1 MHQSDVKLIIHV
13 HKHQTRKGQCRIKKI
28 CVGFPFFWLSW
39 ILNFSFPDTASVHTY
54 LVNPAYESALQSGNF
69 WIRYGGIRNRV
80 DAKFGY
86 FIRWRNKIETSSLP
100 WIQYLYSRWQPR
112 SQDFSLTR
120 FTTHALLP
128 LFPEESC
135 AQGPEEMCLSLEH
148 QNPSKTSE
156 KMGYFDRV
164 DDRVTVSL
172 HILFTA
178 NQETDGSQ
186 DRLTVFIKIPLG

>member
-1 MHQSDVKLIIHV
+1 MHQNDVKLIIHV
-13 HKHQTRKGQCRIKKI
+13 HKHQTRKGQYRIKKI
-28 CVGFPFFWLSW
+28 CVDFPFFWLSW
-39 ILNFSFPDTASVHTY
+39 ILNFSFPVTASVHTY

-80 DAKFGY
+80 KAKFGY
-86 FIRWRNKIETSSLP
+86 FIRWRNKVETVCYREYCICIQDGSL
-100 WIQYLYSRWQPR
+100 IPR
-112 SQDFSLTR
+112 ISLTR

>member
-1 MHQSDVKLIIHV
+1 MHQNDVELIIHV

-28 CVGFPFFWLSW
+28 CVCFPFFWLSW
-39 ILNFSFPDTASVHTY
+39 ILNFSFPYAASVHTY
-54 LVNPAYESALQSGNF
+54 LVNPAYESALQSWNF
-69 WIRYGGIRNRV
+69 WIRYGGIRNRL

-100 WIQYLYSRWQPR
+100 WILYLYSIWQPH

-135 AQGPEEMCLSLEH
+135 VREWIRIRV
-148 QNPSKTSE
+148 
-156 KMGYFDRV
+156 GYV
-164 DDRVTVSL
+164 
-172 HILFTA
+172 
-178 NQETDGSQ
+178 
-186 DRLTVFIKIPLG
+186 

>member
-1 MHQSDVKLIIHV
+1 MRWFS
-13 HKHQTRKGQCRIKKI
+13 
-28 CVGFPFFWLSW
+28 PFFAPPWV
-39 ILNFSFPDTASVHTY
+39 LNFSFPYTASVHTY
-54 LVNPAYESALQSGNF
+54 PVNPAYESALQSGNF

-100 WIQYLYSRWQPR
+100 WILYLYSRWQPH

-148 QNPSKTSE
+148 QNPSKTSQ
-156 KMGYFDRV
+156 KMGYF
-164 DDRVTVSL
+164 DRVTVSL
-172 HILFTA
+172 HIPYTA
-178 NQETDGSQ
+178 NQDTDGSQ